1 MYMSII
7 FCLLCHFIATYIC
20 IVFTSILKIL
30 IGFRAAI
37 QCFPSFEWAVL
48 KVHLVFVLEWA

>member
-48 KVHLVFVLEWA
+48 KVHLVFVLE